1 MKQHRFDDDLVE
13 VPGLLIRRLQQAAVS
28 IFMSETAEVGL
39 DMTPVQ
45 FGALTTIRTYPGVDQ
60 VTLAGLIAY
69 DKTTIGQVV
78 ARLLDKGLIER
89 HTNKQDRRAKQLS
102 ITAAGRDAL
111 VEMAPRVQRVQ
122 VEILS
127 GLSSDEEEVFV
138 TLLKK
143 AVEAVNE
150 RSRAPMRR

>member
-78 ARLLDKGLIER
+78 SRLLDKGLIER